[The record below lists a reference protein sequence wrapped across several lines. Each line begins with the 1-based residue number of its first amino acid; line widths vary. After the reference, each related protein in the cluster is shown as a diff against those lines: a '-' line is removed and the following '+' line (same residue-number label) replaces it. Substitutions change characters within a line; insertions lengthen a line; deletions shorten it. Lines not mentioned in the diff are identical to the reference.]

1 MPIDLRG
8 KITKIKTIYFNYPTI
23 SSDKIFSI
31 LLPLAVGFSHRIFTD
46 VPQTPATESQIKIE
60 LYINIP

>member
-8 KITKIKTIYFNYPTI
+8 KITKIKTTYSNYPTI
-23 SSDKIFSI
+23 SSDKFS
-31 LLPLAVGFSHRIFTD
+31 LRCRLYPEGFSHRIFTD
-46 VPQTPATESQIKIE
+46 VPKMQATESQIKIE